1 MNDRWFYAQ
10 CLQKFDI
17 FNFFF
22 FLIFFIFPRTWNE
35 ACKRQVLVFNGGHGD
50 SLPIIYHDDDDEAT
64 RTRCDFNGCSL
75 SGITN
80 ASRFWFSRLFHV
92 MNLRRS
98 RLSSLF
104 LSFIIVPFVSY
115 TGYIRKRIT
124 NLQKFLVHSIKN
136 Q

>member
-1 MNDRWFYAQ
+1 MIDDFMHNVYKNSTFS
-10 CLQKFDI
+10 I
-17 FNFFF
+17 FF

-80 ASRFWFSRLFHV
+80 ASRFCFSRLFHV

-115 TGYIRKRIT
+115 RIHQET
-124 NLQKFLVHSIKN
+124 DCEFAKISCPFH
-136 Q
+136 